1 MVQVFVRYLVPR
13 FPSSKHSTSGNCVD
27 PETNPDD
34 RFSEVDEMIIVVVA
48 DHIKSLKYSEIESA
62 REWERLALV
71 VHSSF
76 DETNDKYKNLLANDA
91 ALFKKAREK
100 ADRHGGILQA
110 YSIVRKEIMRFEKMR
125 EEPGPH
131 KELRDLYETW
141 LDQVDKEMDAIE
153 RAKKEGRVE
162 EAEKRTA
169 ELKQER
175 STGWTKEG

>member
-131 KELRDLYETW
+131 KELRDLYKTW